1 MRAPQAGQGRAAY
14 NPAMSSR
21 LVLPWVLVVVC
32 GAAAAQAGSPQA
44 PASTTLPAA
53 DTAAALRE
61 PAVRVTVIDEDGTH
75 IEELRVRGE
84 LRSVKVQPKVG
95 RAYEVVPSGGARDAG
110 QGHSTAG
117 QRVWSL
123 LNF

>member
-1 MRAPQAGQGRAAY
+1 
-14 NPAMSSR
+14 MSSR
-21 LVLPWVLVVVC
+21 LVLPWVLAVVC
-32 GAAAAQAGSPQA
+32 GSAAAQAEPPRA
-44 PASTTLPAA
+44 PAISGTPPDAA
-53 DTAAALRE
+53 PVSHE

-123 LNF
+123 LTF

>member
-1 MRAPQAGQGRAAY
+1 MLF
-14 NPAMSSR
+14 R
-21 LVLPWVLVVVC
+21 LVLPWVLAVVC
-32 GAAAAQAGSPQA
+32 GAAVAQAESPQA
-44 PASTTLPAA
+44 PARITPPPA
-53 DTAAALRE
+53 TNVAAAAHE
-61 PAVRVTVIDEDGTH
+61 PAVRMTVIDEDGLH

-110 QGHSTAG
+110 QGRSTAG

-123 LNF
+123 LTF

>member
-1 MRAPQAGQGRAAY
+1 MF
-14 NPAMSSR
+14 SR

-32 GAAAAQAGSPQA
+32 GTAAAQAEPPRA
-44 PASTTLPAA
+44 PAAAPAASASTTTPPAA
-53 DTAAALRE
+53 DADADAAAASHE
-61 PAVRVTVIDEDGTH
+61 PAVRKTVIDEDGTH

-110 QGHSTAG
+110 QGRSTAG

-123 LNF
+123 LTF

>member
-1 MRAPQAGQGRAAY
+1 
-14 NPAMSSR
+14 MSSR
-21 LVLPWVLVVVC
+21 LVLPWVLAVVC
-32 GAAAAQAGSPQA
+32 GAAAAQAESPQA
-44 PASTTLPAA
+44 PASTTTPPAA
-53 DTAAALRE
+53 TATPRE

-123 LNF
+123 LTF

>member
-1 MRAPQAGQGRAAY
+1 
-14 NPAMSSR
+14 MSSR
-21 LVLPWVLVVVC
+21 LVLPWVLAVVC
-32 GAAAAQAGSPQA
+32 GAAAAQAESPQA
-44 PASTTLPAA
+44 PASTTTPPAA
-53 DTAAALRE
+53 DAAAASRE

-123 LNF
+123 LTF